1 MEQLVTSRPQDF
13 PDLPSVVKY
22 GIFNSL
28 VKDKKSARVS
38 MPAQVVSKR
47 DETTGADQYVWR
59 TNLLAS
65 KDYWNE
71 WFQGLTEIFLGIKT
85 KKMLVLAG
93 SDRLDTP
100 LYEACEMGKYY
111 MSVIP
116 DCGHIIQED

>member
-1 MEQLVTSRPQDF
+1 M
-13 PDLPSVVKY
+13 
-22 GIFNSL
+22 
-28 VKDKKSARVS
+28 
-38 MPAQVVSKR
+38 
-47 DETTGADQYVWR
+47 WR

-71 WFQGLTEIFLGIKT
+71 WFQGLTEIFLGIQT

-93 SDRLDTP
+93 SDRLDTQ

-111 MSVIP
+111 MTVIP